1 MSELVKSLES
11 LLPTYETILPVSGIK
26 VLFKPFRVKDAK
38 TIAIILQENNKKL
51 ALNFMIDLLRSCTEN
66 IAIEKLCLA
75 DAEYL
80 FLQVRSKS
88 VDEVLNLIKDNEKIQ
103 VPIESIKVKN
113 TLAEEKIV
121 LGNNITIYLKTPT
134 VKDLLRLNTLEKDDL
149 VKASIEK
156 INVKNEIYD
165 INKFVPDDIK
175 TVLDNLPM
183 SVVPKLDQFLKKQPE
198 LYVMLKTNSGEMEV
212 SGLLNFFTY
221 R

>member
-1 MSELVKSLES
+1 
-11 LLPTYETILPVSGIK
+11 
-26 VLFKPFRVKDAK
+26 
-38 TIAIILQENNKKL
+38 
-51 ALNFMIDLLRSCTEN
+51 MIDLLRSCTEN